1 MSVCGVL
8 SQTIQWGKQLDRG
21 VWRHAELRSCSESL
35 SQTLNVRLSVCC
47 AAFCGVSLR
56 RIDFKVITVSCYSNF
71 ISFNELSSQ
80 QYEMLFIKSF
90 LPPSDPCEAGSYY
103 SCSARTCLPCEVGT
117 FQPVWG
123 QTSCWS
129 CPPNT
134 TTDSVGAAS
143 PASCKHTAC
152 VHNSRP
158 GLAILQSPNY
168 PASLPLLTSCHWR
181 VEPGPGVSVLMI
193 LPSLSLPPGCSH
205 TLTVRRGPR
214 TVFSS
219 CQATDGPLLVT
230 SQVDRI
236 VSKREF
242 DKISLSFCV
251 RALVRC
257 GWTSRQTPTRAWPA
271 STPGTRLGRRLC
283 LVSARS
289 ARGSSC
295 PWSR

>member
-1 MSVCGVL
+1 M
-8 SQTIQWGKQLDRG
+8 K
-21 VWRHAELRSCSESL
+21 
-35 SQTLNVRLSVCC
+35 
-47 AAFCGVSLR
+47 F
-56 RIDFKVITVSCYSNF
+56 
-71 ISFNELSSQ
+71 SSQ
-80 QYEMLFIKSF
+80 QYGKLFSKSF
-90 LPPSDPCEAGSYY
+90 LPLSDPCEAGSYY
-103 SCSARTCLPCEVGT
+103 SCSARTCLACEVGT

-143 PASCKHTAC
+143 PASCKHTAR
-152 VHNSRP
+152 VHNPRP

-230 SQVDRI
+230 SQVQKIKSRVVLKEYRSDI
-236 VSKREF
+236 VSG
-242 DKISLSFCV
+242 L
-251 RALVRC
+251 
-257 GWTSRQTPTRAWPA
+257 W
-271 STPGTRLGRRLC
+271 
-283 LVSARS
+283 
-289 ARGSSC
+289 
-295 PWSR
+295 